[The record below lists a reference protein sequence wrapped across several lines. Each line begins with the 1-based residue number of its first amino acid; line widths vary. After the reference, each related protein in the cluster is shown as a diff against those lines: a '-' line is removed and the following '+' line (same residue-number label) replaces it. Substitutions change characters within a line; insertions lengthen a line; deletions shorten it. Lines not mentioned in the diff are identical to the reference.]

1 MVCAYF
7 FKFDNEL
14 SKNRKLQKYRIILSQ
29 NANNLPT
36 QTIPT
41 YSVRMRE
48 KIDQNNSEYEHFR
61 RSVAGFNF
69 FYWRMNK
76 SNLHNDIGI
85 SSFRNGLNHPF
96 GPTGFY
102 FKSKIIDGSYEVKK

>member
-48 KIDQNNSEYEHFR
+48 KIDQNNSEYGHFR

-69 FYWRMNK
+69 FIEEWINQTYTMTLAFLV
-76 SNLHNDIGI
+76 SEM
-85 SSFRNGLNHPF
+85 GL
-96 GPTGFY
+96 TTLLAQQVSILRA
-102 FKSKIIDGSYEVKK
+102 KL